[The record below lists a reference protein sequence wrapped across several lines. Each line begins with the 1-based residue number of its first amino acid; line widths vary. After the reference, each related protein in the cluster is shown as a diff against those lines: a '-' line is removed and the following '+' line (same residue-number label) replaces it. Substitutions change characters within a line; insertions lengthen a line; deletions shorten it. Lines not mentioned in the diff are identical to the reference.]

1 MRYARIILILLMS
14 ALALCSCKDADV
26 RNAEALASRLMGPR
40 SSGIKFVKMEPGA
53 DCFEL
58 SSEKGRIVIS
68 APGSGS
74 MAVGLGYYLKNFC
87 NAHVSW
93 YDYNS
98 VVLPDTLPAVNGRV
112 RVKACVED
120 RFFLNYC
127 TFGYTMA
134 FWGWRQW
141 ERFIDWMALNGVNM
155 PLAITGEEAVW
166 QKVWR
171 KYGMSDE
178 QIRAFFTGPA
188 YLPWHRM
195 INIDRWQGPLPQEW
209 IDSQAELQ
217 KKILRRERELGMR
230 PVLRAFSGH
239 IPSEIKDMNPEIE
252 ATMVS
257 RWGGFADEHRC
268 TFLSPLD
275 PLFAEIQQTFLGEQR
290 KVYGSDH
297 IYGLDLFNEV
307 DPPSWAPDTLA
318 ALSSKVYESLAAV
331 DPDAVW
337 LQMGWLFFNDRKHWT
352 PDVIKAYLSAVPKG
366 KVEILDYF
374 SERMEIWRITD
385 GFAGQPFIWCNLG
398 NFGGNTA
405 IDGNPAKVA
414 GLIEASLREA
424 PNMKGIG
431 CTPEG
436 FGVNEVMFEFVLG
449 QAWRKDSGEA
459 LHSLD
464 EWAEITAD
472 SHFGSRSEPF
482 REAWRLMYKEIYR
495 SNASSRATLTNS
507 RPRLHGY
514 SRWTNDSIFYDNRT
528 LHKVLELMLEET
540 SDSDMYLYDIT
551 NVARQYAGNVFALQ
565 RDAYT
570 ACLEKGDTEGAER
583 MWAKMM
589 KTFDDLEELLAC
601 RREFSLEEWIGQA
614 RSIASTPQE
623 ADYYELG
630 ARCIITTWGLPG
642 ELNDYANRAYAGLM
656 KPYYKARWEMGK
668 GRFDDPSLTDELIEF
683 EHNWSEHTLGTA
695 HETRADARSIASR
708 IAEEY

>member
-1 MRYARIILILLMS
+1 MKKIFLLLLS
-14 ALALCSCKDADV
+14 ALAVCSCKDADV
-26 RNAEALASRLMGPR
+26 RNAEALASRLMASQ
-40 SSGIKFVKMEPGA
+40 SSRIRFVKSGEDS

-58 SSEKGRIVIS
+58 RSDGGKVVIS
-68 APGSGS
+68 ASDANS
-74 MAVGLGYYLKNFC
+74 MAVGLNYYLKNYC
-87 NAHVSW
+87 CASVSW
-93 YDYNS
+93 YDYNP
-98 VVLPDTLPAVNGRV
+98 VVLPDVLPDVPEPV
-112 RVKACVED
+112 RVKACVQD

-127 TFGYTMA
+127 TFGYTMP

-171 KYGMSDE
+171 RYGMTDE
-178 QIRAFFTGPA
+178 QIRSFFTGPA

-217 KKILRRERELGMR
+217 QKILARERELGMR

-239 IPSEIKDMNPEIE
+239 IPAEIAELYPQIKSSR
-252 ATMVS
+252 VS

-275 PLFAEIQQTFLGEQR
+275 PMYAEIQKTFLEEQ
-290 KVYGSDH
+290 KAMYGSDH
-297 IYGLDLFNEV
+297 IYGIDLFNEV

-318 ALSSKVYESLAAV
+318 ATSAKVYESLAAV

-337 LQMGWLFFNDRKHWT
+337 LQMGWLFFNDRNHWT
-352 PDVIKAYLSAVPKG
+352 PDVIKAYLSAVPEG
-366 KVEILDYF
+366 RVEILDYF
-374 SERMEIWRITD
+374 AERREIWRITD
-385 GFAGQPFIWCNLG
+385 AFAGQPFVWCNLG

-414 GLIEASLREA
+414 ALIDAALQEA

-449 QAWRKDSGEA
+449 QAWRKDDGQA

-482 REAWRLMYKEIYR
+482 REAWRLMYKEIYC

-507 RPRLHGY
+507 RPQLHGY
-514 SRWTNDSIFYDNRT
+514 SRWTNDSIFYDNAT
-528 LHKVLELMLEET
+528 LHKVLDLMLEEK
-540 SDSDMYLYDIT
+540 SDNDAYLYDIT
-551 NVARQYAGNVFALQ
+551 NVARQYAGNVFACI
-565 RDAYT
+565 RDSYA
-570 ACLEKGDTEGAER
+570 ACLESGDAQGSREQWDR
-583 MWAKMM
+583 MM
-589 KTFDDLEELLAC
+589 KTFDDMDELLAC
-601 RREFSLEEWIGQA
+601 RREFSLEEWIRQA
-614 RSIASTPQE
+614 RSIAATPQE

-630 ARCIITTWGLPG
+630 ARTIITTWGLPG

-656 KPYYKARWEMGK
+656 KGYYKTRWEMGY
-668 GRFDDPSLTDELIEF
+668 GRFDDPGLKADLVAF
-683 EHNWSEHTLGTA
+683 EHDWSEHTLGA
-695 HETRADARSIASR
+695 GHEKRGDAYAIASR
-708 IAEEY
+708 ISAEY